1 MKKFAQLFMDGYT
14 IRAQGVVKL
23 WIQRKG
29 DNSDIKSEYG
39 KIVS

>member
-1 MKKFAQLFMDGYT
+1 MDGYT